1 MELQER
7 PSSLFVIP
15 LVLLFV
21 ASFLLIALI
30 HHQSEL
36 SLLSLLVLGLA
47 IGTKLWAKISLSK
60 ISLLCQVHRKRLFPD
75 ENLTLKIHL
84 INGKFLPVWIQIR
97 VPVEG
102 VKWTSLQEKE
112 FHKGIGLLWYQRV
125 SIEKQF
131 IFPKRGVYGIG
142 PIQISAGDLLG
153 FFSSQKKIEPNIE
166 IIVYPRIIPLKNIQL
181 PKEDLFGM
189 PGVKSPVEDPIYI
202 MGTHDYQP
210 WQPSKYIHWKASAH
224 RSHLQSKIFEPS
236 AQEKVLFLIQVDQF
250 VAKGAEVE
258 FEETLEGVAS
268 LAFRLY
274 QQGRAIGLMTNGKV
288 QGDED
293 PFIPVNRNSH
303 QLQRIL
309 EVLARLKMEVSSDFF
324 DLIKKQ
330 PKILWDTSIIYFS
343 YEENAEVNK
352 FLISFYPGT
361 PMICYFFQSFT
372 SEKTGKRFSLNI
384 HDLREVYLR

>member
-202 MGTHDYQP
+202 MGTHDYQS

-258 FEETLEGVAS
+258 FEEALEGVAS

-372 SEKTGKRFSLNI
+372 SEKTGKRFSLNNL
-384 HDLREVYLR
+384 DLREVYLR